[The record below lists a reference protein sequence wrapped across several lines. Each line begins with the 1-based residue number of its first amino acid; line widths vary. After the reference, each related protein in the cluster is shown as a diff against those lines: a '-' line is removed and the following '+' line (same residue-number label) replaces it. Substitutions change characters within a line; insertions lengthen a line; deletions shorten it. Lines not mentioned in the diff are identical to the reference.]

1 MVAMEEE
8 EAEGWRVNWATAACR
23 TGPPMTKSLWP
34 LPPCLA
40 FEDFPLHCPAKN
52 ATKYSTLFKAS
63 TTFSPCSFT
72 FFFSSLGCFPS
83 TLSSFLHFFSF
94 QSAVPFCQ
102 CQLGLLWCCFFPPPP
117 SLIEEDDSFLL
128 LLRMALE
135 GWSVE
140 DGGW

>member
-1 MVAMEEE
+1 
-8 EAEGWRVNWATAACR
+8 
-23 TGPPMTKSLWP
+23 MTL
-34 LPPCLA
+34 
-40 FEDFPLHCPAKN
+40 
-52 ATKYSTLFKAS
+52 
-63 TTFSPCSFT
+63 SPCPFAFFLSSF
-72 FFFSSLGCFPS
+72 GCFPS

-102 CQLGLLWCCFFPPPP
+102 CQPGLLLWCFFPPPPP

-140 DGGW
+140 DGG